1 MAYIGKIFLSCI
13 VRWMK
18 DKDWRRRNGKYFL
31 SHCRYALKYLI
42 SWKLLKIALH
52 SENIHK
58 YRLHFFHYSIFL
70 SLFEDMFLNDEYY
83 VNLPKNPHIID
94 LGSEVGLSVTYFKS
108 LYPNARITAF
118 EPDPAS
124 YKLLTKNI
132 KDNAIKKITTY
143 NVALANK
150 VGSIP
155 FYVDPSVDG
164 SLTMSLFAKRQQKK
178 ILVKVN
184 RLSHYIKQ
192 KVDLLK
198 MDIEGAELDVLA
210 DLAYSKKISFID
222 NMIIEYHHHI
232 NVNINNLSQ
241 LLTLLEKAEF
251 GYQIQAKYSTP
262 FQRKQYQDCLI
273 FAYKK

>member
-31 SHCRYALKYLI
+31 SHCRYAVKYTI
-42 SWKLLKIALH
+42 IWKLFHIPLH
-52 SENIHK
+52 EETING
-58 YRLHFFHYSIFL
+58 YRLRFFHYSIFL

-83 VNLPKNPHIID
+83 VKLPKNPHIID

-232 NVNINNLSQ
+232 NVNKNNLSQ

-251 GYQIQAKYSTP
+251 GFQIQAKYSTP

>member
-1 MAYIGKIFLSCI
+1 MAHIGKVFFSSLIRLI
-13 VRWMK
+13 K
-18 DKDWRRRNGKYFL
+18 DRNWRSQKAKLFGNYCRFAIKYVV
-31 SHCRYALKYLI
+31 
-42 SWKLLKIALH
+42 SWKLFHIPLH
-52 SENIHK
+52 SETILK
-58 YRLHFFHYSIFL
+58 YKLHFFHYSIFL

-83 VNLPKNPHIID
+83 VKLPKNPHIID

-108 LYPNARITAF
+108 IYPNAKIMAF

-132 KDNAIKKITTY
+132 KDNDMKKVTAH
-143 NVALANK
+143 NVALVNK
-150 VGSIP
+150 VGSMP
-155 FYVDPSVDG
+155 FYIDPLVDG

-210 DLAYSKKISFID
+210 DLAYSKKISLID
-222 NMIIEYHHHI
+222 NIIIEYHHHI
-232 NVNINNLSQ
+232 NVNKNNLSR
-241 LLTLLEKAEF
+241 LLALLENARF

>member
-1 MAYIGKIFLSCI
+1 
-13 VRWMK
+13 MK
-18 DKDWRRRNGKYFL
+18 DRNWGSQKAKLFGNY
-31 SHCRYALKYLI
+31 CRYTVKYII
-42 SWKLLKIALH
+42 SWKLFHIPLH
-52 SENIHK
+52 EETINGYK
-58 YRLHFFHYSIFL
+58 LRFFHYSIFL

-83 VNLPKNPHIID
+83 IKLPKTPLIVD

-108 LYPNARITAF
+108 IYPNAKIMAF

-132 KDNAIKKITTY
+132 HDNAMKKVTTY
-143 NVALANK
+143 NVALSNK
-150 VGSIP
+150 VGSMP
-155 FYVDPSVDG
+155 FYIDPSVDG
-164 SLTMSLFAKRQQKK
+164 SLTMSLFAKRQRKK

-210 DLAYSKKISFID
+210 DLAYSKKTSLID

-232 NVNINNLSQ
+232 NVNKNNLSH
-241 LLTLLEKAEF
+241 LLALLEKAEF